1 MQAPASPGFE
11 PVSSCATKTGRN
23 FERRKLSRPAIHEV
37 VKVLRAGGSYLE
49 AREWWAWTAL
59 ALVGLAG
66 VLLTF
71 YSFTAFTTQRTPWL
85 VSSAAILAAA
95 FVFAAAKQSLP
106 RIARRLY
113 AVRRGR
119 LGERLVT
126 QLTGR
131 LSDDYYLINDIV
143 LTHGNIDHV
152 VVGPCG
158 VLVLETKNVR
168 GEIACDGDSWTVN
181 GRRVASYSKQ
191 VKAGAMALRDLLANS
206 RLRLQ
211 GEYVE
216 AAVVLT
222 DPLCHVTVSNARVGD
237 VPVPVEFEN

>member
-1 MQAPASPGFE
+1 M
-11 PVSSCATKTGRN
+11 
-23 FERRKLSRPAIHEV
+23 
-37 VKVLRAGGSYLE
+37 KVLRAGGSYLD

-59 ALVGLAG
+59 AILGLAG
-66 VLLTF
+66 LLLIL
-71 YSFTAFTTQRTPWL
+71 YSFTAFTTQRTPSL
-85 VSSAAILAAA
+85 VSSAAILATAL
-95 FVFAAAKQSLP
+95 VFAVAKRSVP

-126 QLTGR
+126 ELTGR

-143 LTHGNIDHV
+143 LSYGNLDHV

-158 VLVLETKNVR
+158 VLVLETKNVH
-168 GEIACDGDSWTVN
+168 GEIACHGDSWTVN
-181 GRRVASYSKQ
+181 GRRVKSYSKQ
-191 VKAGAMALRDLLANS
+191 VKAGAMALRELLANS

-211 GEYVE
+211 GEYIE

-222 DPLCHVTVSNARVGD
+222 DPLCRVTVSNGRIHVLRFSELLPFVATLSKRRRMPRTRAD
-237 VPVPVEFEN
+237 MIASLLATSSKAQ